1 MHAKNSFALR
11 NSYLAF
17 AACLATLPECIAAA
31 STPNF
36 PAQPVRIVAATPP
49 GGAADVNARRLAD
62 RLSRTWQQPVVVQNI
77 AGGAGNIAAA
87 AVAEATPNGHTL
99 LFAAHPVF
107 AVNPLLYDKLPF
119 NADRDFTPVVLLSKM
134 PHVLLANTALPAT
147 TVAELIALAKARPGN
162 LNFASGGTGT
172 SIHLAG
178 ELLIDAAGID
188 IRHVPY
194 RGGAPAVT
202 ALIGGEVQLLF
213 DATATAI
220 GHLRGG
226 RVRGLAI
233 ASRQRSAVLP
243 GIPTFDEGGVREFE
257 SVIAHGILV
266 PVKTPDATVSALN
279 RAINATLHDPDYQ
292 KQMTEFGAELIG
304 GSGREFRAFLAAE
317 RTKWARVIQ
326 RRGIK
331 AN

>member
-1 MHAKNSFALR
+1 MQSHSRPGRAKRGARVGMMARSVANSVLRKNSVALHY
-11 NSYLAF
+11 SALAF
-17 AACLATLPECIAAA
+17 AACLTTLPECIAAT
-31 STPNF
+31 SVPDF
-36 PAQPVRIVAATPP
+36 PARPVRIVAATPP
-49 GGAADVNARRLAD
+49 
-62 RLSRTWQQPVVVQNI
+62 
-77 AGGAGNIAAA
+77 GGAGNIAAA

-134 PHVLLANTALPAT
+134 PHVLLANIALPAA
-147 TVAELIALAKARPGN
+147 TVAELIALAKARPGS

-243 GIPTFDEGGVREFE
+243 DIPTFDEGGVRGFE

-266 PVKTPDATVSALN
+266 PVKTPDATVNTLN

-292 KQMTEFGAELIG
+292 KQMTEFGAQLIG
-304 GSGREFRAFLAAE
+304 GAGKELRAFLAAE
-317 RTKWARVIQ
+317 RTKWGRVIE